1 MLKEGGIHIPVLFF
15 FSYSCFKY
23 EEYKRDYSCGCGIKL
38 FLSFKV
44 GI

>member
-1 MLKEGGIHIPVLFF
+1 MFKEGGIHIPVLNMK
-15 FSYSCFKY
+15 SI
-23 EEYKRDYSCGCGIKL
+23 RDYSFGCGIKL